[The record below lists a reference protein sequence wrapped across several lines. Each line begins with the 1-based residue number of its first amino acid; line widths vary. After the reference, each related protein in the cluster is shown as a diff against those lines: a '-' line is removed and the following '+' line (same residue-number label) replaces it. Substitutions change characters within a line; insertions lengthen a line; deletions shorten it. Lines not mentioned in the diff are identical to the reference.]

1 MIQKLLAKL
10 IASQQPKQLSK
21 DSWLVVGLGNPGPNY
36 QSNRHNIGQMVIDV
50 LAKRLGAN
58 FKSSRQQA
66 LSAEAR
72 IATGKPK
79 LILAKPTSF
88 MNLSGNPVGLLAK
101 FYSIPLERVI
111 VIHDEIDIS
120 FGDIRVKFA
129 GGHAGHNGLRD
140 IIAKLGNDFHR
151 VRFGVGRPTGRQEV
165 ASFVLENFNSLE
177 LKELAV
183 LCEIAAD
190 KVIELASA

>member
-1 MIQKLLAKL
+1 VIQKLLQRLLKQPA
-10 IASQQPKQLSK
+10 QQLNN

-36 QSNRHNIGQMVIDV
+36 QSNRHNVGQMVVDI

-66 LSAEAR
+66 LCAEAR
-72 IATGKPK
+72 IAPGKPK
-79 LILAKPTSF
+79 VMLAKPTSF
-88 MNLSGNPVGLLAK
+88 MNLSGNPVNLLSK
-101 FYSIPLERVI
+101 FYSIPLERI
-111 VIHDEIDIS
+111 VVVHDEIDIP

-151 VRFGVGRPTGRQEV
+151 IRFGVGRPLGSQEV
-165 ASFVLENFNSLE
+165 ASFVLENFSSLE
-177 LKELAV
+177 RKELDV

-190 KVIELASA
+190 KIIDLISA

>member
-1 MIQKLLAKL
+1 VIQKLLQRLLKQPA
-10 IASQQPKQLSK
+10 QQLNN

-36 QSNRHNIGQMVIDV
+36 QSNRHNVGQMVVDI

-66 LSAEAR
+66 LCAEAR
-72 IATGKPK
+72 IAPGKPK
-79 LILAKPTSF
+79 VVLAKPTSF
-88 MNLSGNPVGLLAK
+88 MNLSGNPVNLLSK
-101 FYSIPLERVI
+101 FYSIPLERI
-111 VIHDEIDIS
+111 VVVHDEIDIP

-151 VRFGVGRPTGRQEV
+151 IRFGVGRPLGSQEV
-165 ASFVLENFNSLE
+165 ASFVLENFSSLE
-177 LKELAV
+177 RKELDV

-190 KVIELASA
+190 KIIDLISA